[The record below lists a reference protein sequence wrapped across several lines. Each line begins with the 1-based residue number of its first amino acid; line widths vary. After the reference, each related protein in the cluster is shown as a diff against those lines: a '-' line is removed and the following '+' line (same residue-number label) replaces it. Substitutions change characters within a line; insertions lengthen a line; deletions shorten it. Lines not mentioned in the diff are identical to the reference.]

1 MAYVNP
7 PFLLLLLFTISC
19 GGFCVRAGE
28 QGGHI
33 AAEISNTGLDFLKDL
48 LIEKAEFELVPLDLP
63 KIVKSVKIPIIGS
76 VQMAATGITIETI
89 HVTSS
94 TLKAGD
100 SGIVIDV
107 SGATAN
113 MSMNWEYS
121 YSTWLLP
128 ISISDKGSA
137 TIQVYSYSTWS
148 EQSICCL
155 NFCLC
160 FWRI

>member
-1 MAYVNP
+1 MAHVNP
-7 PFLLLLLFTISC
+7 PFLLLLLFWVSC
-19 GGFCVRAGE
+19 GWCVRAGE

-33 AAEISNTGLDFLKDL
+33 AAEVSITGLDFLKDL

-76 VQMAATGITIETI
+76 VQMAATGITIESI

-113 MSMNWEYS
+113 MSLDWEYS

-128 ISISDKGSA
+128 ISVSDKGSA
-137 TIQVYSYSTWS
+137 TVQVFVQYLLGTIESVV
-148 EQSICCL
+148 
-155 NFCLC
+155 
-160 FWRI
+160 